1 MSNCFV
7 RIAESQKTSKRFIC
21 LVVKYHNA
29 EKELF
34 VFANT
39 VDYMRL
45 LDKSPDSLYSL
56 PYGDYEIK

>member
-7 RIAESQKTSKRFIC
+7 RIAESQKTGKRFIC
-21 LVVKYHNA
+21 LVVKYHNS
-29 EKELF
+29 EKEMF
-34 VFANT
+34 IFGKS

-45 LDKSPDSLYSL
+45 LDMSPDSLYSL

>member
-7 RIAESQKTSKRFIC
+7 RIAESQKTGKRFIC

-45 LDKSPDSLYSL
+45 LDKSPDSLYTL
-56 PYGDYEIK
+56 PYGDYDIK